1 MYNGLE
7 SIMDKSNNKNEKGYK
22 ITIEQNL
29 NSEKK
34 CLNLSIS
41 FPNCLL

>member
-7 SIMDKSNNKNEKGYK
+7 SIMDKSDNKNEKGYK

-34 CLNLSIS
+34 KRNV
-41 FPNCLL
+41 